1 MLDVLQNIDG
11 IANCFFIAIL
21 SCKFMSV
28 ALMRNSF
35 HFYITYSHPYFNA
48 VILDSILIVWC
59 SIFHCVVHMVFDVMI
74 VILVH

>member
-1 MLDVLQNIDG
+1 
-11 IANCFFIAIL
+11 
-21 SCKFMSV
+21 MSV
-28 ALMRNSF
+28 VHMRDSF